1 MIVGGNSQSHS
12 KKWNMFSPR
21 QSPVLNSPQPEKAAG
36 TGFCR
41 SLNDCMSI
49 NQSSNHHPKSKVDQQ
64 VEELEREV
72 GKQKELRI
80 MYRKRMERT
89 HDYLKYCLQIAQNNG
104 FLDLIVNRNKNDD
117 EIQHAA
123 LSSPLIV
130 PAATPHPELAPL
142 LCQAKL
148 NGWLIHHHDIEL
160 HDKIGQG
167 STADIYKAT
176 WRGTQVAVKC
186 MYPDF
191 FLNNESGAAFFAQEV
206 DTLSR
211 QRHRFVLQLMGACLD
226 PPHHAWVVTE
236 FLGMTLKEWIHGKNN
251 GRRKERSLPM
261 PPLNERIERAV
272 EIAQAMQYLH
282 QQQPKLIHR
291 DLKPSNIFLDDAYHV
306 RVADFG
312 HARFL
317 TDEEMALTGETG
329 TYVYMA
335 PEVIRCEPYNE
346 KCDVY
351 SFGIILNEIITGDH
365 PYIETDFGPS
375 KIAMEVAEGHL
386 RPMLPEDNEELGE
399 LIKLICV
406 SWDHD
411 ASVRPTF
418 ATITSNLKTIR
429 SKIINSM
436 S

>member
-1 MIVGGNSQSHS
+1 MIVTGNSQRQS

-21 QSPVLNSPQPEKAAG
+21 QSPQQQQAG

-41 SLNDCMSI
+41 SLNDCMSM
-49 NQSSNHHPKSKVDQQ
+49 NQSPHHHPKSKMELQ
-64 VEELEREV
+64 VADLEREV
-72 GKQKELRI
+72 GKEKELRI

-123 LSSPLIV
+123 LSSPLIA
-130 PAATPHPELAPL
+130 PAPNTCPHLAPL
-142 LCQAKL
+142 ISQANL
-148 NGWLIHHHDIEL
+148 NGWHIHHQEIEL

-167 STADIYKAT
+167 STADIYRAT
-176 WRGTQVAVKC
+176 WRGIDVAVKC

-191 FLNNESGAAFFAQEV
+191 FLKNESGVSFFAQEV

-236 FLGMTLKEWIHGKNN
+236 LLGITLKEWVHGNN
-251 GRRKERSLPM
+251 SGRRKERSIPL
-261 PPLNERIERAV
+261 PPLEERIDRAV

-282 QQQPKLIHR
+282 QQTPKLIHR
-291 DLKPSNIFLDDAYHV
+291 DLKPTNIFLDDAFHV

-317 TDEEMALTGETG
+317 TDEDMALTGETG
-329 TYVYMA
+329 TYIYMA
-335 PEVIRCEPYNE
+335 PEVIRCEPYDE

-351 SFGIILNEIITGDH
+351 SFAIILNEIITGDH

-375 KIAMEVAEGHL
+375 KIAMEVAEGYL
-386 RPMLPEDNEELGE
+386 RPMLPEDNGKLGE
-399 LIKLICV
+399 LINLICL
-406 SWDHD
+406 SWDQD

-418 ATITSNLKTIR
+418 ATITSNLKQIR
-429 SKIINSM
+429 TKLMNSM